1 MSFIFKEEYV
11 HMKSKKKRK
20 ENERSIYKQEMRQYT

>member
-11 HMKSKKKRK
+11 HMKSKKKR